1 MSTDR
6 SPNRPSNRG
15 SNRSFVVVG
24 LVGPAAIAVVAL
36 ALQLLWIG
44 DVPDPAATHWSGTGG
59 PDGFATPWTYPL
71 STVAF
76 ALVLPVALS
85 AMALRGLRE
94 NHGGPVAR
102 LTAASMAAM
111 ATFIGVITVWSVE
124 VQRGLV
130 DAAEAP
136 NPWPAMVWGGVAA
149 VTVGV
154 AGWFAQPRHETT
166 RRRERAGTVIEVAAD
181 ERAVWV
187 GTATASPWLVGI
199 VGGSALLLGVLGIV
213 MLLGAGASGWPLL
226 LVGIGMAIVF
236 ATTAMFRVRVDRA
249 GVVARAAIGWP
260 RFTVPIDDVA
270 AVAVGD
276 VDGFAEFGGWGI
288 RKAPG
293 AFGIV
298 LRDGD
303 ALSVERRDGRRF
315 VVTVDDDVDT
325 AAGLLQAFV
334 GRAPAGR

>member
-1 MSTDR
+1 MTDR
-6 SPNRPSNRG
+6 P

-24 LVGPAAIAVVAL
+24 LIVPAVIAVVAL
-36 ALQLLWIG
+36 SLQLLWIG

-71 STVAF
+71 LTVAF

-85 AMALRGLRE
+85 AMALRGLRQAQ
-94 NHGGPVAR
+94 GSPIAR
-102 LTAASMAAM
+102 ITAASMAAM
-111 ATFIGVITVWSVE
+111 ATFIGVIAVWSVE

-149 VTVGV
+149 VAVGV
-154 AGWFAQPRHETT
+154 AGWFAQPRHEAT
-166 RRRERAGTVIEVAAD
+166 RPRERAGTVIEVAAD
-181 ERAVWV
+181 ERAVWI

-199 VGGSALLLGVLGIV
+199 VGGSAVLLTLLGIV

-226 LVGIGMAIVF
+226 LVGVGMAIVF
-236 ATTAMFRVRVDRA
+236 ATTAVFRVRVDRD

-260 RFTVPIDDVA
+260 RFSVPIDDVA

-298 LRDGD
+298 LRNGD
-303 ALSVERRDGRRF
+303 ALSIERRDGRRF
-315 VVTVDDDVDT
+315 VVTVDDDADT

-334 GRAPAGR
+334 DRAPVGR